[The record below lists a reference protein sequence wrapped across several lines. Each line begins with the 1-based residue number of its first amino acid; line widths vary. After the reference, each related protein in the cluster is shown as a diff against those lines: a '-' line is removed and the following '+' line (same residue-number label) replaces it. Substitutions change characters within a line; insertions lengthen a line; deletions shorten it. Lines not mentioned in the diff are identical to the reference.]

1 MERKKTLQL
10 GQKRPDGSLE
20 NKYWIGMDPMQ
31 AGVQHGDGLVILGR
45 ECRSLADLE
54 NVASD
59 IREDLDRALEEACQK
74 IRQESGSQ
82 RLA

>member
-10 GQKRPDGSLE
+10 GQKWPDGSLD

-31 AGVQHGDGLVILGR
+31 AGIQHGDGLVMLGR

-54 NVASD
+54 NVASE
-59 IREDLDRALEEACQK
+59 IREDLDRALEEARRK
-74 IRQESGSQ
+74 LRQEPGS
-82 RLA
+82 RRPA